1 MKSKEALKVCIKPNK
16 NISKFPAFE
25 RIWLEDNGNPLDT
38 RIKRFEQ
45 GREKAIVGKK
55 GNNEYKPKLLKFKRK
70 LINTAKALT
79 NKNHSLRTNS
89 LKPLIILDCS
99 ISVITCPA
107 SNQKSLI
114 HATLIKL
121 AKTTIQRIHPSKKS
135 QC

>member
-1 MKSKEALKVCIKPNK
+1 MKRREALNVWINPIK

-38 RIKRFEQ
+38 RINKFEQ

-55 GNNEYKPKLLKFKRK
+55 GNNEYNPKLLKFNRK

-79 NKNHSLRTNS
+79 NKNHSLKTNN
-89 LKPLIILDCS
+89 LKPFIILDCS
-99 ISVITCPA
+99 INVNTCPA

-114 HATLIKL
+114 QAILVKL
-121 AKTTIQRIHPSKKS
+121 ANKTFKKYNHPR
-135 QC
+135 